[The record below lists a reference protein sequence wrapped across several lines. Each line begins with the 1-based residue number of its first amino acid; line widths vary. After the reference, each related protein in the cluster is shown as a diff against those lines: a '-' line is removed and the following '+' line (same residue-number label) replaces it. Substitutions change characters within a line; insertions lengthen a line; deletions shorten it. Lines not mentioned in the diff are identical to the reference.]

1 MRAGRRLQET
11 FGSWDEFMRCYLLGY
26 CFWSGEAPDDEQGEA
41 ATRRRIYEHY
51 KHLRRNP
58 WQTEWGT
65 ELKI

>member
-1 MRAGRRLQET
+1 
-11 FGSWDEFMRCYLLGY
+11 MRCYLLGY